1 MDVYAEAGVAL
12 QDSPW
17 PQALNNKQ
25 PKNMNQKIATL
36 IGATGLIGSHLL
48 KCLLDD
54 DDFKTIRLLVRRPV
68 PHNQTKIKVLVIDFA
83 DEAAFKAGI
92 AGCDAVFCAVG
103 TTNKKVQGDKA
114 AYRKVDYDIPVNAA
128 RFCAETGCPH
138 FLLVSSVGANS
149 KGGNFYIKLKGE
161 VEDQVRNLSIP
172 SVSIFR
178 PSMLL
183 GKRPESR
190 PMEAIA
196 QAISKPLSILFPS
209 QYKPIAAK
217 DVAKAMIAAC
227 KQDKQG
233 FHIYHFKEMQG
244 FVE

>member
-1 MDVYAEAGVAL
+1 MSQRTVA
-12 QDSPW
+12 
-17 PQALNNKQ
+17 
-25 PKNMNQKIATL
+25 L

-48 KCLLDD
+48 KCFQDD
-54 DDFKTIRLLVRRPV
+54 DAFKTIRVFVRRPI
-68 PHNQTKIKVLVIDFA
+68 PFNHPKIKVLVIDFA
-83 DEAAFKAGI
+83 DEPAFKAGV

-103 TTNKKVQGDKA
+103 TTNKKVKGDKA

-128 RFCAETGCPH
+128 KFCAETSCRQ

-149 KGGNFYIKLKGE
+149 IGGNFYIKLKGE
-161 VEDQVRNLSIP
+161 VEDKVQSISIP

-190 PMEAIA
+190 PMEAVA
-196 QAISKPLSILFPS
+196 QAISKPLSFLFPS
-209 QYKPIAAK
+209 QYKPIAAE

-227 KQDKQG
+227 KQDKPG
-233 FHIYHFKEMQG
+233 FHIYHFKEMKA
-244 FVE
+244 FLV

>member
-1 MDVYAEAGVAL
+1 MS
-12 QDSPW
+12 QRT
-17 PQALNNKQ
+17 
-25 PKNMNQKIATL
+25 ATL

-48 KCLLDD
+48 KCLQDD

-68 PHNQTKIKVLVIDFA
+68 PYNHPKIRVLVIDFA

-92 AGCDAVFCAVG
+92 AGCNAVFCTVG
-103 TTNKKVQGDKA
+103 TTNKKVKGDKA

-161 VEDQVRNLSIP
+161 VEDQVRNISIP

-190 PMEAIA
+190 PLEAIV
-196 QAISKPLSILFPS
+196 QVMIKPLSLLFPS
-209 QYKPIAAK
+209 KYKPIAAE

-227 KQDKQG
+227 KQSKPG
-233 FHIYHFKEMQG
+233 FHIYHFKEMKTLPA
-244 FVE
+244 

>member
-1 MDVYAEAGVAL
+1 M
-12 QDSPW
+12 S
-17 PQALNNKQ
+17 
-25 PKNMNQKIATL
+25 QKTAAL

-48 KCLLDD
+48 AFLQDD
-54 DDFKTIRLLVRRPV
+54 DAFKTIRVLVRRSV
-68 PHNQTKIKVLVIDFA
+68 PFSHPKIRVLVIDFA
-83 DEAAFKAGI
+83 DNAAFKAAI

-103 TTNKKVQGDKA
+103 TTNDKVKGDKT

-128 RFCAETGCPH
+128 KYCAETVCTQ
-138 FLLVSSVGANS
+138 FLLVSSIGANS
-149 KGGNFYIKLKGE
+149 KGGNFYLKLKGE
-161 VEDQVRNLSIP
+161 VEDKVQSIGIP

-196 QAISKPLSILFPS
+196 QAISKPLSFLFPS

-217 DVAKAMIAAC
+217 DVARAMIAAS
-227 KQDKQG
+227 KQDKPG
-233 FHIYHFKEMQG
+233 FRVYQFREMKA
-244 FVE
+244 FLI

>member
-1 MDVYAEAGVAL
+1 MTAKTAA
-12 QDSPW
+12 
-17 PQALNNKQ
+17 
-25 PKNMNQKIATL
+25 L

-48 KCLLDD
+48 KCLQDD

-68 PHNQTKIKVLVIDFA
+68 PYNHPKIKVLVIDFA

-92 AGCDAVFCAVG
+92 AGCEAVFCAVG
-103 TTNKKVQGDKA
+103 TTNKKVKGNKA

-161 VEDQVRNLSIP
+161 VEDRVKSISIP

-190 PMEAIA
+190 PLETIA
-196 QAISKPLSILFPS
+196 QVMMKPMSILFPS
-209 QYKPIAAK
+209 QYKPIAAE
-217 DVAKAMIAAC
+217 DVAKAMIGAC
-227 KQDKQG
+227 KQDKPG
-233 FHIYHFKEMQG
+233 FRVYHFREMKALQG
-244 FVE
+244 

>member
-1 MDVYAEAGVAL
+1 VNEKTAA
-12 QDSPW
+12 
-17 PQALNNKQ
+17 
-25 PKNMNQKIATL
+25 L

-48 KCLLDD
+48 KSLQDD
-54 DDFKTIRLLVRRPV
+54 EAFKMIRVLVRRPLTIN
-68 PHNQTKIKVLVIDFA
+68 HLKIKVIVIDFA

-92 AGCDAVFCAVG
+92 AGCDTVFCAVG

-161 VEDQVRNLSIP
+161 VEDKVRSIGIP

-183 GKRPESR
+183 GNRQESR
-190 PMEAIA
+190 PMETIA
-196 QAISKPLSILFPS
+196 QVISKPLSFLFPS
-209 QYKPIAAK
+209 RYKPIAAE
-217 DVAKAMIAAC
+217 DVAHAMIAAS
-227 KQDKQG
+227 KQDKPG
-233 FHIYHFKEMQG
+233 FHIYHL
-244 FVE
+244 

>member
-1 MDVYAEAGVAL
+1 M
-12 QDSPW
+12 
-17 PQALNNKQ
+17 PQKTA
-25 PKNMNQKIATL
+25 AL

-48 KCLLDD
+48 KCLQDD
-54 DDFKTIRLLVRRPV
+54 DDFKTIRVIVRRPFEIKN
-68 PHNQTKIKVLVIDFA
+68 PKIKVIVIDFA
-83 DEAAFKAGI
+83 DEAAFKSGL
-92 AGCDAVFCAVG
+92 AGCDAVFVAIG
-103 TTNKKVQGDKA
+103 TTQKKVKGDKA

-161 VEDQVRNLSIP
+161 VEDMVKSFSIP

-190 PMEAIA
+190 PMETVA
-196 QAISKPLSILFPS
+196 QAISKPLSLLFPS
-209 QYKPIAAK
+209 QYKPIAAE
-217 DVAKAMIAAC
+217 DVAKAMVAAS
-227 KQDKQG
+227 KKNEPG
-233 FHIYHFKEMQG
+233 FRIYHFREMKA
-244 FVE
+244 VL